1 MTTPAAV
8 QRRIRIAP
16 ILTATALT
24 VLLLWLFGA
33 VADVLLLLFGG
44 ILVSLYLGAV
54 TDFIVRRLR
63 VPRGV
68 AFAAALIFTISAVVA
83 LFWLLIPPVIEQ
95 TRALVGVVPGMIAG
109 WENRLQEAALRI
121 PALQGVI
128 KPGEHPIVAALYEQA
143 AHVVNNALPRVTGL
157 FHGIINVFSVM
168 VMAIYLTVHPAE
180 YREWLIAFFPP
191 VHRDLVRDVLDD
203 LGTQLRSWIVAQL
216 IAMFT
221 LALLTAIGLYILDV
235 PYWLTFAIFTG
246 AVAIVP
252 FFGTLVSS
260 VLPGLFVLSGP
271 GIWGMSPG
279 VHAALVIAL
288 GFVIHIVEAN
298 LIVPLIIAN
307 KVKLPPVLTIMS
319 VLIVG
324 KLMGPAGLLVAVP
337 TLVVLM
343 VVTRRILWNRIYLG
357 QGFRRAARDRILVLR
372 VPAPDGGIQVLA
384 SDPVDLVADAERTLP
399 AARPAA

>member
-1 MTTPAAV
+1 VATMGAPT
-8 QRRIRIAP
+8 RRLRIAP
-16 ILTATALT
+16 VLTATALT

-33 VADVLLLLFGG
+33 AADVFLLLFAG
-44 ILVSLYLGAV
+44 ILVSLYLGAL
-54 TDFIVRRLR
+54 TDLIVRRLR
-63 VPRGV
+63 VPRAL
-68 AFAAALIFTISAVVA
+68 AFATALIATLAAIVA
-83 LFWLLIPPVIEQ
+83 LFWILVPPVVEQ
-95 TRALVGVVPGMIAG
+95 TKQLVSVVPGMIAG
-109 WENRLQEAALRI
+109 WENRLQAAAERI
-121 PALQGVI
+121 PALQGIV
-128 KPGEHPIVAALYEQA
+128 KPGEHPIVAALYEQL
-143 AHVVNNALPRVTGL
+143 AHLFDNALPRVTGL
-157 FHGIINVFSVM
+157 FHAIINVFSVI

-191 VHRDLVRDVLDD
+191 LHRDLVRDVLDD
-203 LGTQLRSWIVAQL
+203 LGTQLRAWIVSQL

-221 LALLTAIGLYILDV
+221 LAILTAIGLYVLQV
-235 PYWLTFAIFTG
+235 PYWLTFGMFTG

-260 VLPGLFVLSGP
+260 VVPGLFVLGGA
-271 GIWGMSPG
+271 GIWGLSPTM
-279 VHAALVIAL
+279 HALFVIAL

-298 LIVPLIIAN
+298 LIVPLIVAN
-307 KVKLPPVLTIMS
+307 KVKLPPVLTIMA
-319 VLIVG
+319 VLVVG

-372 VPAPDGGIQVLA
+372 VPPPDGGILLPVG
-384 SDPVDLVADAERTLP
+384 DPVDLVAESERARP

>member
-63 VPRGV
+63 VPRGI

-109 WENRLQEAALRI
+109 WEGRLQEAAARI
-121 PALQGVI
+121 PALAGVV
-128 KPGEHPIVAALYEQA
+128 KPGSHPIVEALYAQLS
-143 AHVVNNALPRVTGL
+143 HLFDNALPRVSGL

-260 VLPGLFVLSGP
+260 VLPGLFVLSGV
-271 GIWGMSPG
+271 GIWGLSPG
-279 VHAALVIAL
+279 VHAAFVIAL

-372 VPAPDGGIQVLA
+372 VPAPDGGIQVL
-384 SDPVDLVADAERTLP
+384 SNDPLDLVADAERTLP

>member
-1 MTTPAAV
+1 VTTPAAGP
-8 QRRIRIAP
+8 RRLRIAP

-33 VADVLLLLFGG
+33 AADVFLLLFAG
-44 ILVSLYLGAV
+44 ILVSLLLGAV
-54 TDFIVRRLR
+54 TNFLVAR
-63 VPRGV
+63 VHAPRGL
-68 AFAAALIFTISAVVA
+68 AFAAAIILTIGAIVF
-83 LFWLLIPPVIEQ
+83 LFVLLVPPVVEQ
-95 TRALVGVVPGMIAG
+95 TKQLVSVVPGMVAG
-109 WENRLQEAALRI
+109 WENRLQTAALRI

-143 AHVVNNALPRVTGL
+143 SHIFNNALPRVTGL
-157 FHGIINVFSVM
+157 FHAVINVFSVV
-168 VMAIYLTVHPAE
+168 VMAIYLALHPAE

-191 VHRDLVRDVLDD
+191 LHRDLVRDVLDD
-203 LGTQLRSWIVAQL
+203 LGTQLRSWIVGQL
-216 IAMFT
+216 LAMFV
-221 LALLTAIGLYILDV
+221 LAILTAIGLRVLNV
-235 PYWLTFAIFTG
+235 PYWLTFGIFTG

-271 GIWGMSPG
+271 GIWGLSPG
-279 VHAALVIAL
+279 THALFVIAL

-319 VLIVG
+319 VLVVG

-337 TLVVLM
+337 ALVVLM

-372 VPAPDGGIQVLA
+372 VPAPDGGIQVPA
-384 SDPVDLVADAERTLP
+384 GDPVDLIAGAERTRA

>member
-1 MTTPAAV
+1 MATTGV
-8 QRRIRIAP
+8 LTRRLRIAP

-33 VADVLLLLFGG
+33 AADVFLLLFAG
-44 ILVSLYLGAV
+44 ILVSLYLGAL

-63 VPRGV
+63 APRPL
-68 AFAAALIFTISAVVA
+68 AFASALLLTIGAVVA
-83 LFWLLIPPVIEQ
+83 LFWVLVPPVVEQ
-95 TRALVGVVPGMIAG
+95 TKQLVSVVPGMIAG
-109 WENRLQEAALRI
+109 WENRLQAAAVRI
-121 PALQGVI
+121 PALQGVV
-128 KPGEHPIVAALYEQA
+128 KPDEHPIVAAIYEQVS
-143 AHVVNNALPRVTGL
+143 HLFDNALPRVTGV
-157 FHGIINVFSVM
+157 FHAIINVFSVM
-168 VMAIYLTVHPAE
+168 VMAIYLTLHPAE

-203 LGTQLRSWIVAQL
+203 LGAQLRAWIVSQL

-221 LALLTAIGLYILDV
+221 LALLTAIGLYVLQV
-235 PYWLTFAIFTG
+235 PYWLTFGIFTG

-260 VLPGLFVLSGP
+260 VIPGLFVLGGE
-271 GIWGMSPG
+271 GIWGLSPTM
-279 VHAALVIAL
+279 HAVFVIAL

-298 LIVPLIIAN
+298 LIVPLIVAN
-307 KVKLPPVLTIMS
+307 KVKLPPVLTIMA
-319 VLIVG
+319 VLVVG

-357 QGFRRAARDRILVLR
+357 QGFRRAARDRILLLR
-372 VPAPDGGIQVLA
+372 VPSPDGGILVPLGA
-384 SDPVDLVADAERTLP
+384 PVDLVAESERARE
-399 AARPAA
+399 AALTAA